1 MLAGIRLLADR
12 RHSTP
17 LTGCRSKRY
26 LRFVDTA
33 ILRTMAERPRRRL
46 AAIVAADVAG
56 YSRLIGLD
64 EEGTLKTL
72 REVRRDIVSPLLS
85 EHRGRVAN
93 TAGDSLLL
101 EFSSVVDAVRC
112 ALAMQRAMAERNI
125 DVPDERQLAFR
136 VGINVGDVVSEDDD
150 LLGDGV
156 NVAARLEG
164 LAAVGGIALSDDA
177 YRQVRDRVDVS
188 WGDAGEHGLKNIARP
203 VRVWRWSAQQTET
216 KPRTP
221 AASGPRLALP
231 DKPSIVVLPFDN
243 LSRDPEQEYF
253 SDGITEDIITDL
265 SKVSGLF
272 VIARNSAFVYKRKA
286 VNVPDVCRELGVRFA
301 LEGSV
306 RKAGNRVRITAQLI
320 DGSRGG
326 HLWAERYDRNL
337 TDIFE
342 VQDDVTQQI
351 VAALQVT
358 LSEAERSLIV
368 DGGTKDVEAH
378 ELVLKGRALM
388 WGRRRDREMFEQSMV
403 CFRRAIE
410 LDANYAAA
418 YAGLAMG
425 YALDH
430 QNHWTAAP
438 RTSLDRAQRFVDE
451 AIAKD
456 DKDFFAHY
464 VAAVVATWKKDYER
478 WAYEADRTLS
488 LNPNFALALANRGL
502 LHIYTGEPAKAI
514 LHIERAMRLD
524 PAAQHGQYLHYL
536 GTAHLVAGDYETAAT
551 CFEDRITINP
561 TTDFSRAFLAAALG
575 HLGRADEARRIWCE
589 LKEINPRYSAAAH
602 IGRLPFRDPTDAEK
616 FIDGLRKASL
626 IE

>member
-1 MLAGIRLLADR
+1 M
-12 RHSTP
+12 
-17 LTGCRSKRY
+17 GCPSNCY
-26 LRFVDTA
+26 PRFVDKAT
-33 ILRTMAERPRRRL
+33 LQTMSDHPRRRL

-64 EEGTLKTL
+64 EEGTLETL
-72 REVRRDIVSPLLS
+72 REVRRDLVSPLLS
-85 EHRGRVAN
+85 EHGGRVAN

-112 ALAMQRAMAERNI
+112 ALAVQRAMAERNA

-136 VGINVGDVVSEDDD
+136 VGINVGDVVSEGDD

-156 NVAARLEG
+156 NVA
-164 LAAVGGIALSDDA
+164 
-177 YRQVRDRVDVS
+177 
-188 WGDAGEHGLKNIARP
+188 WGDAGEHELKNIARP

-221 AASGPRLALP
+221 AASGTRLTLP

-243 LSRDPEQEYF
+243 MSRDPEQEYF

-265 SKVSGLF
+265 SKASGLF
-272 VIARNSAFVYKRKA
+272 VIARNSAFVYKGKA
-286 VNVPDVCRELGVRFA
+286 FNVPDVCRELGVRYA

-306 RKAGNRVRITAQLI
+306 RKAGNRVRVAAQLI

-326 HLWAERYDRNL
+326 HLWAERYDRDL

-351 VAALQVT
+351 VAALEVT
-358 LSEAERSLIV
+358 LSEAEKSLIV

-378 ELVLKGRALM
+378 ELSLKGRALL
-388 WGRRRDREMFEQSMV
+388 WGRKRDREMFDRAMA
-403 CFRRAIE
+403 CFRRAVE
-410 LDANYAAA
+410 LDADYAAA

-425 YALDH
+425 YVLDH
-430 QNHWTAAP
+430 QNHWSPAP
-438 RTSLDRAQRFVDE
+438 QTSLDRAQRFADE

-456 DKDFFAHY
+456 DKEPFAHY

-478 WAYEADRTLS
+478 WAHEADRTLS
-488 LNPNFALALANRGL
+488 LNPNFALALSNRGL
-502 LHIYTGEPAKAI
+502 LHIYTGEPAKAVPY
-514 LHIERAMRLD
+514 LERAMRLD

-536 GTAHLVAGDYETAAT
+536 GTAHFMAGDYETAAT
-551 CFEDRITINP
+551 CFEDRITVNP

-575 HLGRADEARRIWCE
+575 HLGRAGDARRIWCE
-589 LKEINPRYSAAAH
+589 LKEINPSYSAAAH
-602 IGRLPFRDPTDAEK
+602 IGRLPFRNPADAEK

-626 IE
+626 VE